1 MTSNV
6 LSRSRRRADA
16 GVVIRAVSYERH
28 PDTER
33 LLKVKRALAALSLA
47 GALWLAFSVI
57 AMAGEPAVTPT
68 APVPAAASAAATTPA
83 PAAVVVA
90 PLSQEALLEQQSS
103 HPEHLFVL
111 DVRTPQEYADGH
123 VPGAVN
129 VPYDQLASRLAE
141 VPQDKDVVLYCK
153 SGRRAG
159 IAADVLAANGY
170 TRLSHLEGDMN
181 AWLEKGRPVAKP

>member
-1 MTSNV
+1 M
-6 LSRSRRRADA
+6 
-16 GVVIRAVSYERH
+16 
-28 PDTER
+28 
-33 LLKVKRALAALSLA
+33 
-47 GALWLAFSVI
+47 
-57 AMAGEPAVTPT
+57 
-68 APVPAAASAAATTPA
+68 
-83 PAAVVVA
+83 VVA